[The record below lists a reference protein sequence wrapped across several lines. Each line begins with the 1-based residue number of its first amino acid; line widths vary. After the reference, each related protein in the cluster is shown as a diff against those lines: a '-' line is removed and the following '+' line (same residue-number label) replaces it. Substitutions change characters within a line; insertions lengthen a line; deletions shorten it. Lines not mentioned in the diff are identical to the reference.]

1 MPTRV
6 LYVYVEE
13 NDNPGEGAAPYIV
26 TGIVMKND
34 DEKDDGFDN
43 GYFKDPDGNNETPH
57 ELFVQKEVTG
67 AMGNKSEEFA
77 FTIKI
82 DGAAGEK
89 YYAVVEEWQTV
100 EGVEQWVPLENQGK
114 NYVIESGAHEITFT
128 LKHNQ
133 RLHVYGL

>member
-1 MPTRV
+1 MI
-6 LYVYVEE
+6 LLK
-13 NDNPGEGAAPYIV
+13 GQLPYIV
-26 TGIVMKND
+26 TGIVMKNGNN
-34 DEKDDGFDN
+34 KDDGFDN

-82 DGAAGEK
+82 DGAEGEK

-100 EGVEQWVPLENQGK
+100 EGVGTVGAAG
-114 NYVIESGAHEITFT
+114 ESGQELRH
-128 LKHNQ
+128 
-133 RLHVYGL
+133 